1 MGGKKVNTWRPIR
14 YELAFGSATARCH
27 SGSIPRSAVSD
38 QLMIGFGVEN
48 RSVGNAGDAGVA
60 LQTRSLTLPASM
72 RRPALVNCVFDP
84 TIMKVDRQPTGGP
97 TNRSFSP

>member
-1 MGGKKVNTWRPIR
+1 KCVAAEAAASERAGSQHLWRHPAC
-14 YELAFGSATARCH
+14 LANHLFGAIATAIVVTANAQCRLVK
-27 SGSIPRSAVSD
+27 S
-38 QLMIGFGVEN
+38 FGVL
-48 RSVGNAGDAGVA
+48 SILG
-60 LQTRSLTLPASM
+60 SLTLPASM